1 MIVLDT
7 PIIIYPDTYDA
18 QFFVRCEV
26 ELRSQT
32 VTLYLAP
39 ARSDN
44 QNIYLGVKETVDGE
58 LHMRFPELLRTVVIQ
73 QNMQDPDPVI
83 QDLLKKYV
91 AFLADVEQI
100 IVDNQHEPGGIATA
114 PHQIGTTQWSLQS
127 TWTTNSGR
135 EVGIEDITPP
145 PEEGGEDA

>member
-1 MIVLDT
+1 MIVLNT

-18 QFFVRCEV
+18 QFFVRVEV

-39 ARSDN
+39 ARSTQQD
-44 QNIYLGVKETVDGE
+44 IYLGVKETVDGE
-58 LHMRFPELLRTVVIQ
+58 LHMRFPELLRTVRIQ
-73 QNMQDPDPVI
+73 QNMQNPDPVI

-91 AFLADVEQI
+91 AWLADVEQI
-100 IVDNQHEPGGIATA
+100 IVDNQYDPGGMATS
-114 PHQIGTTQWSLQS
+114 PYQNGTTQWSLES
-127 TWTTNSGR
+127 TWESNGGR

-145 PEEGGEDA
+145 EEEVRRE